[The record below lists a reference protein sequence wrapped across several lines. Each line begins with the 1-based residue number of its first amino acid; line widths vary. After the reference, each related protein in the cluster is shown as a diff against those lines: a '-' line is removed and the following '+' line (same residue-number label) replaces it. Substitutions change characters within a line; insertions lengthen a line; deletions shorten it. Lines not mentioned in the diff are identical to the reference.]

1 MNDNERADAPQEA
14 LRLVIQTRPHDV
26 PAALL
31 ALSPVALVHYSD
43 APNPGVFV
51 SSAFGSAEEVID
63 RIRSTIARQ
72 AAGRFWIFEAAQVLA
87 DAHGLIARQVLS
99 SMVRAFEV
107 GRLRVRK
114 LGTGLSAD
122 PMQRM
127 GDFVTP
133 ADVDAWL
140 EAEGADYRFPPAPS
154 ASATNPAPSEPLQD
168 VTPTK
173 PQDSASVS
181 TEAGS
186 AGAVKASSAGAG
198 AVRRT
203 WRDVAGQY
211 MAETLRAGRFGTAK
225 ELEAALR
232 KDAGKPES
240 PFDLGTGQHR
250 GNLMVRDVGKPLT
263 LKTVQ
268 NNWTELRKAAGLA

>member
-1 MNDNERADAPQEA
+1 MNDEERADAPPEA
-14 LRLVIQTRPHDV
+14 LRLVIPTRPHDV

-51 SSAFGSAEEVID
+51 SSAFGSVEEVID

-107 GRLRVRK
+107 GKLRVRK

-122 PMQRM
+122 PMQGM

-133 ADVDAWL
+133 VDVDAWL
-140 EAEGADYRFPPAPS
+140 AAEGADYRFPPAPCAS
-154 ASATNPAPSEPLQD
+154 ASTAP
-168 VTPTK
+168 
-173 PQDSASVS
+173 
-181 TEAGS
+181 
-186 AGAVKASSAGAG
+186 AVKAPTAGAG
-198 AVRRT
+198 GGVAPQQRRVHKVGTRAKPLAAVF
-203 WRDVAGQY
+203 A
-211 MAETLRAGRFGTAK
+211 RAKAAATDSTCPYSVW
-225 ELEAALR
+225 AALV
-232 KDAGKPES
+232 A
-240 PFDLGTGQHR
+240 
-250 GNLMVRDVGKPLT
+250 
-263 LKTVQ
+263 
-268 NNWTELRKAAGLA
+268 